1 MTRRRTVVNEQTSLS
16 PDKKIVG
23 LQIFLA
29 GPVTRDLDRELD
41 INLAAERALFF
52 SKENATQRY
61 IDSGRHHENNWK
73 TKEGGVGR
81 KNEIFP
87 ALAPIV
93 TRQPWNHF
101 WTRPNSLSVSGSKS
115 FALRN
120 TPVLHATYS
129 FFIFTTE

>member
-1 MTRRRTVVNEQTSLS
+1 MTRRRTVAKEQTSLS

-41 INLAAERALFF
+41 INLAAEQALFF
-52 SKENATQRY
+52 SKENATKRY

-81 KNEIFP
+81 KSEIFP
-87 ALAPIV
+87 PRPPPIV
-93 TRQPWNHF
+93 TR
-101 WTRPNSLSVSGSKS
+101 
-115 FALRN
+115 
-120 TPVLHATYS
+120 
-129 FFIFTTE
+129 